1 MYLGNM
7 KCMGM
12 VMLRYGEWLTSRD
25 IENLWTG
32 VIMDNN
38 LGIDLERTLI
48 LIFLILRIDC
58 TSLSGTM
65 SANFEEEQHEE
76 VIVYNI

>member
-12 VMLRYGEWLTSRD
+12 VMLMYGEWRTSRD
-25 IENLWTG
+25 FENLWTG

-38 LGIDLERTLI
+38 IGIDLERTLI
-48 LIFLILRIDC
+48 LI
-58 TSLSGTM
+58 
-65 SANFEEEQHEE
+65 
-76 VIVYNI
+76 Y